1 MADQKNYPDK
11 YQYETDENSTPSHT
25 RTRDEAL
32 REARVLLTR
41 LGLKKADI
49 DKVLPDGA
57 DAEVL
62 LRYATDVPLNILW
75 YQQAVKQ
82 QLGYR
87 KGWVLL
93 SVLVGVATT
102 VLPLLLLFYAP
113 QTKEASALLAAQLG
127 MIATAVG
134 SGWKLVANLDHTKQ
148 RIGIFWS
155 AGADLKEELLT
166 FEDKWRKKKLA
177 GASLTTEFTDELAAS
192 NTRARAI
199 ARKERTDFFATY
211 ASPAEIVTAA
221 SSVADGLTK
230 ARDALLEAQ
239 RATAQATL
247 AEATR
252 ILAIKE
258 GAWKDLD
265 AKVDDKKDPAL
276 VKAHTDYMTA
286 LSAKLEAEYRVQSLV
301 TPPR

>member
-1 MADQKNYPDK
+1 MPPLDNYPNV
-11 YQYETDENSTPSHT
+11 YQYATDKSLTPSHT
-25 RTRDEAL
+25 RTSDEA
-32 REARVLLTR
+32 RDEARVLLTR
-41 LGLKKADI
+41 LGLSKADI
-49 DKVLPDGA
+49 DKILPSGS

-75 YQQAVKQ
+75 YQRALKQ
-82 QLGYR
+82 QHGYR
-87 KGWVLL
+87 TGWVLL
-93 SVLVGVATT
+93 SLLVGVATT
-102 VLPLLLLFYAP
+102 LLPLLLLLFHAP
-113 QTKEASALLAAQLG
+113 QAKEASVLLAAQLG
-127 MIATAVG
+127 MITTAVG
-134 SGWKLVANLDHTKQ
+134 SGWKIVSNLDHTKQ

-166 FEDKWRKKKLA
+166 FEDKWRRQF
-177 GASLTTEFTDELAAS
+177 ASGTLTPEFTNALAAS

-221 SSVADGLTK
+221 TSVADGLTK

-239 RATAQATL
+239 RATDQAVF

-252 ILAIKE
+252 TLAIKE

-265 AKVDDKKDPAL
+265 ARVNEKNDPAL
-276 VKAHTDYMTA
+276 LKAHTDYMTA
-286 LSAKLEAEYRVQSLV
+286 FSAKLEAEHRVQRLV